1 MPAKA
6 KAIIKAIITAQ
17 TPEREKVS
25 PSNVPKIFKRI
36 TKTDAIMLKMFR
48 LLLSNKNK
56 AARGATASG
65 RIASPKIKAAIP
77 VMIDRIKRRM
87 GTRLSLQD

>member
-1 MPAKA
+1 
-6 KAIIKAIITAQ
+6 
-17 TPEREKVS
+17 
-25 PSNVPKIFKRI
+25 
-36 TKTDAIMLKMFR
+36 MLKMLR

-65 RIASPKIKAAIP
+65 RNASPKIKAAIP